1 MDLLLLTQWII
12 ILVVALLALVRG
24 ADVFVGGAKSLGI
37 YFGFRP
43 FLVGV
48 LIIGLGTSLPEL
60 ASSLAAVWQGTTE
73 IVVANVVGSN
83 ITNILLIGGLLA
95 AFGGNLIIK
104 QELIKTELPLFVI
117 ATVHFLAAVHNG
129 VIERPEAVLLL
140 GTLGAY
146 FWYLIKSNQEEESVH
161 HRTKVVPE
169 FTRNQSW
176 FWVVVGGL
184 AVIVGAHYTIAM
196 LLNIAE
202 AFAISIGV
210 LTIVIIALGTSLP
223 ELSVSWQ
230 ALKRGEADMVIG
242 NIFGSNA
249 FNLLLVAS
257 VPALLIPITADA
269 VVMDFGLV
277 ILIAASVIFFVNGLA
292 KHIMQWEGVMM
303 LLFYGFLCSIYLIL
317 YRIRP
322 HRVCGLVR

>member
-1 MDLLLLTQWII
+1 MDPGSFLLWSFVLT
-12 ILVVALLALVRG
+12 VSLLALVRG
-24 ADVFVGGAKSLGI
+24 ADSFVGGAKSLGI

-43 FLVGV
+43 FIVGV

-60 ASSLAAVWQGTTE
+60 AAALAAVAQDSTE
-73 IVVANVVGSN
+73 IVIANVVGSN

-104 QELIKTELPLFVI
+104 RELVKTELPLFVI
-117 ATVHFLAAVHNG
+117 ATVHFVAAVHDG
-129 VIERPEAVLLL
+129 VIERPEALLLL

-146 FWYLIKSNQEEESVH
+146 LWYLLRSPESHFETEAQKTVQAEH
-161 HRTKVVPE
+161 
-169 FTRNQSW
+169 TRNQA
-176 FWVVVGGL
+176 WVWVILGGA
-184 AVIVGAHYTIAM
+184 AVIIGAHYTIEMILNFAAAFM
-196 LLNIAE
+196 VPIGLL
-202 AFAISIGV
+202 S
-210 LTIVIIALGTSLP
+210 IVIIALGTSLP

-257 VPALLIPITADA
+257 VPALFVPIHADA
-269 VVMDFGLV
+269 VVMDLGLM

-292 KHIMQWEGVMM
+292 RHIMQWEGAMM
-303 LLFYGFLCSIYLIL
+303 LLFYCFFLYSLLNFI
-317 YRIRP
+317 
-322 HRVCGLVR
+322 

>member
-1 MDLLLLTQWII
+1 MDLWLLVQWIA
-12 ILVVALLALVRG
+12 ILCVSLLALVRG
-24 ADVFVGGAKSLGI
+24 ADGFVGGAKSLGI

-60 ASSLAAVWQGTTE
+60 ASALAAVWQDSTE
-73 IVVANVVGSN
+73 VVIANVVGSN

-95 AFGGNLIIK
+95 TFGGNLLIK

-117 ATVHFLAAVHNG
+117 ATVHFVAAVHNG
-129 VIERPEAVLLL
+129 VIERPEALLLL

-146 FWYLIKSNQEEESVH
+146 MWYLLRSNEQDTEPAKAAPQAEY
-161 HRTKVVPE
+161 
-169 FTRNQSW
+169 TRNHAW
-176 FWVVVGGL
+176 LWVVGGGVAL
-184 AVIVGAHYTIAM
+184 IIGAHYTIAM
-196 LLNIAE
+196 LINIAE
-202 AFAISIGV
+202 AFMVPIGV
-210 LTIVIIALGTSLP
+210 LSIVVIALGTSLP

-230 ALKRGEADMVIG
+230 ALKRGEAEMVIG

-257 VPALLIPITADA
+257 VPALFMPIYADA
-269 VVMDFGLV
+269 VVMDFGLM

-292 KHIMQWEGVMM
+292 RHIMQWEGMMM
-303 LLFYGFLCSIYLIL
+303 LLFYGFF
-317 YRIRP
+317 
-322 HRVCGLVR
+322 LVNLLNFV